1 MFPSRKWLYPGM
13 HVKRWIALLIIG
25 FMAFALACAMALAW
39 VYRNVDFVQP
49 FSEPVQAVTLQF
61 IPHPY
66 REILVGSVG
75 LILTVIAVWRL
86 YASLMDVVGAPNQSE
101 RLVDLV
107 YARRIL
113 NTGPKIVT
121 IGGGTGQSV
130 LLRGLKEY
138 TNNLTA
144 IVTVVDDGGSSGR
157 LRREFGALPPGDVRQ
172 CIGALAIA
180 EPLMTRLLNYRF
192 SKGSGLEGH
201 SLGNLMM
208 LAMADLTGNF
218 ESGIREL
225 SRVLAV
231 RGQILPSTL
240 ESVGLCAELQDGRTI
255 SGESAIRE
263 AGSSIKRVYLD
274 KQHPTAFGEACQAIL
289 EADYIILAP
298 GSLYTSLLPN
308 LLVPE
313 ISRALADAKAAKL
326 YVCNVA
332 TEPGETT
339 HYGVEE
345 HLAALKLHAPAGVC
359 SVVLVNDHTSVPSVN
374 GTYELVELSRQRN
387 DINGLPTEIY
397 GLPIATADVID
408 VNVPSQHDAEKLAQ
422 AVMHVYHD
430 SGTSKRDRKR
440 GVHAVP
446 DEANAMKAS

>member
-13 HVKRWIALLIIG
+13 HVKRWIVLLMVG
-25 FMAFALACAMALAW
+25 FMAFALACAMFLAW
-39 VYRNVDFVQP
+39 IYRTIAVPEP
-49 FSEPVQAVTLQF
+49 FTDPVQALTLQF
-61 IPHPY
+61 IPHPF
-66 REILVGSVG
+66 REVLVGTFG
-75 LILTVIAVWRL
+75 LTLTVMAICKF
-86 YASLMDVVGAPNQSE
+86 YSSLMEVVSEPRKRE

-107 YARRIL
+107 YARRL
-113 NTGPKIVT
+113 LKTGPKIVT
-121 IGGGTGQSV
+121 IGGGTGQAV

-192 SKGSGLEGH
+192 SKGDGLEGH

-231 RGQILPSTL
+231 RGQVLPSTL
-240 ESVGLCAELQDGRTI
+240 ESVKLCAELEDGRVI
-255 SGESAIRE
+255 SGESAVGE
-263 AGSSIKRVYLD
+263 ADSAIKRVYLD
-274 KQHPTAFGEACQAIL
+274 RQHPTAFSEACQAIS

-313 ISRALADAKAAKL
+313 ISQAVANSKALKL

-332 TEPGETT
+332 TEPGETS

-345 HLAALKLHAPAGVC
+345 HLAALKLHAPSEIFKVA
-359 SVVLVNDHTSVPSVN
+359 LVNDRTSLPFAN
-374 GTYELVELSRQRN
+374 GSYELIELSK
-387 DINGLPTEIY
+387 DKSTID

-408 VNVPSQHDAEKLAQ
+408 VDKPSQHDPVKLAQ
-422 AVMHVYHD
+422 AVMQVYSD
-430 SGTSKRDRKR
+430 YGMSKRDRKR
-440 GVHAVP
+440 A
-446 DEANAMKAS
+446 ESEKMKVS

>member
-13 HVKRWIALLIIG
+13 HVKRWIVLLMVG
-25 FMAFALACAMALAW
+25 FMAFALACAMFLAW
-39 VYRNVDFVQP
+39 IYRTIAVPEP
-49 FSEPVQAVTLQF
+49 FTDPVQAVTLQF
-61 IPHPY
+61 IPHPF
-66 REILVGSVG
+66 REVLVGTFG
-75 LILTVIAVWRL
+75 LTLTVMAICKF
-86 YASLMDVVGAPNQSE
+86 YSSLMEVVSEPRKRE

-107 YARRIL
+107 YARRL
-113 NTGPKIVT
+113 LKTGPKIVT
-121 IGGGTGQSV
+121 IGGGTGQAV

-192 SKGSGLEGH
+192 SKGNSLEGH

-231 RGQILPSTL
+231 RGQVLPSTL
-240 ESVGLCAELQDGRTI
+240 ESVKLCAELEDGRVI
-255 SGESAIRE
+255 SGESAVGE
-263 AGSSIKRVYLD
+263 ADSAIKRVYLD
-274 KQHPTAFGEACQAIL
+274 RQHPTAFSEACQAIS

-313 ISRALADAKAAKL
+313 ISQAVANSKALKL

-332 TEPGETT
+332 TEPGETS

-345 HLAALKLHAPAGVC
+345 HLAALKLHAPSEIFKVA
-359 SVVLVNDHTSVPSVN
+359 LVNDRTSLPSAN
-374 GTYELVELSRQRN
+374 GSYELIELSK
-387 DINGLPTEIY
+387 DKSTID

-408 VNVPSQHDAEKLAQ
+408 VDKPSQHDPVKLAQ
-422 AVMHVYHD
+422 AVMQVYSD
-430 SGTSKRDRKR
+430 YGMSKRDRKR
-440 GVHAVP
+440 AESDKLKV
-446 DEANAMKAS
+446 S

>member
-1 MFPSRKWLYPGM
+1 MFPSHKWLYPGM

-25 FMAFALACAMALAW
+25 FMALALACAMALAW
-39 VYRNVDFVQP
+39 TYRNVDFVQP
-49 FSEPVQAVTLQF
+49 FADPVQAVTLQF

-75 LILTVIAVWRL
+75 LFLTVLAIWKL
-86 YASLMDVVGAPNQSE
+86 NASLMEVVGAPNQRE

-121 IGGGTGQSV
+121 IGGGTGQAV
-130 LLRGLKEY
+130 LLRGLKEH

-180 EPLMTRLLNYRF
+180 EPQMTRLLNYRF
-192 SKGSGLEGH
+192 NKGSGLEGH

-208 LAMADLTGNF
+208 LAMAELTGNF

-240 ESVGLCAELQDGRTI
+240 ESVKLCAELEDGRTI
-255 SGESAIRE
+255 SGESAIGD
-263 AGSSIKRVYLD
+263 AGSAIKRVYLD
-274 KQHPTAFGEACQAIL
+274 RQHPTAFSEAGQAIL
-289 EADYIILAP
+289 EADCIILSP

-313 ISRALADAKAAKL
+313 ISRAIADSKALKL

-345 HLAALKLHAPAGVC
+345 HLAALKQHAPSGVC
-359 SVVLVNDHTSVPSVN
+359 KLMLVNDQTSVQSAN
-374 GTYELVELSRQRN
+374 GSYELVQ
-387 DINGLPTEIY
+387 LPSEQHEID
-397 GLPIATADVID
+397 GVSIITADVID
-408 VNVPSQHDAEKLAQ
+408 MEDPHQHDAAKLAA
-422 AVMHVYHD
+422 AVMQVYSD
-430 SGTSKRDRKR
+430 NSMMKRDQNRAETS
-440 GVHAVP
+440 VLNV
-446 DEANAMKAS
+446 S

>member
-13 HVKRWIALLIIG
+13 HVKRWIVLLMVG
-25 FMAFALACAMALAW
+25 FMAFALACAMFLAW
-39 VYRNVDFVQP
+39 IYRTIAVPEP
-49 FSEPVQAVTLQF
+49 FTDPVQAVTLQF
-61 IPHPY
+61 IPHPF
-66 REILVGSVG
+66 REALVGTLG
-75 LILTVIAVWRL
+75 LTLTVMAICKF
-86 YASLMDVVGAPNQSE
+86 YSSLMEVVSEPRKRE

-107 YARRIL
+107 YARRL
-113 NTGPKIVT
+113 LKTGPKIVT
-121 IGGGTGQSV
+121 IGGGTGQAV

-192 SKGSGLEGH
+192 SKGDGLEGH

-231 RGQILPSTL
+231 RGQVLPSTL
-240 ESVGLCAELQDGRTI
+240 ESVKLCAELEDGRTI
-255 SGESAIRE
+255 SGESAVGE
-263 AGSSIKRVYLD
+263 ADSAIKRVYLD
-274 KQHPTAFGEACQAIL
+274 RQHPTAFSEVCQAIS

-313 ISRALADAKAAKL
+313 ISQAVANSKALKL

-332 TEPGETT
+332 TEPGETS

-345 HLAALKLHAPAGVC
+345 HLAALKLHAPSEIFKVA
-359 SVVLVNDHTSVPSVN
+359 LVNDRTSIPSAN
-374 GTYELVELSRQRN
+374 GSYELVKLSQDKSN
-387 DINGLPTEIY
+387 ID

-408 VNVPSQHDAEKLAQ
+408 VEKPNQHDPVKLAQ
-422 AVMHVYHD
+422 AVMHVYSD
-430 SGTSKRDRKR
+430 YGTSKRDRKR
-440 GVHAVP
+440 V
-446 DEANAMKAS
+446 ESEKMKVS